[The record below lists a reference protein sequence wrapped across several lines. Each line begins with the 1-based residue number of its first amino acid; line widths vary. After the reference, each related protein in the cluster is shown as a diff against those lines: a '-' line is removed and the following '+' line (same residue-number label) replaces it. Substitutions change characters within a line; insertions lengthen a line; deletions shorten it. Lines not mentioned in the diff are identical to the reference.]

1 MDEQYMQVVMGI
13 IMHAGNSK
21 GLAHE
26 ALAAAKTG
34 DFEAAH
40 DFMSKADSAL
50 SEAHN
55 VQTDMLTK
63 EAQGEHT
70 EVNLYMVHAQDHL
83 MNAITYKDLVKEFI
97 ELYETKV

>member
-1 MDEQYMQVVMGI
+1 MDEQYMQIVMGI
-13 IMHAGNSK
+13 IMHAGNAR

-26 ALAAAKTG
+26 ALSAAKKG
-34 DFEAAH
+34 DFDVAH
-40 DFMSKADSAL
+40 DFMTKADSAL

-63 EAQGEHT
+63 EAQGQHT

-97 ELYETKV
+97 ELYEKKL